1 MLEQLKVTTK
11 YINDTMQG
19 FLVNVNGVVG
29 KLVVPKDAFGYAGFM
44 FDIIDEE
51 ETKLESEITDHYIE
65 DNTAV
70 QDTIALKPIEV
81 VAKGFI
87 GEYTYETPIIDQ
99 VIQKASGKLA
109 MVQQYLPKLSN
120 YANKLLQK
128 SQKISNR
135 LEIAQNKTENLYKIF
150 NDVGNV
156 SNSKQVR
163 AYAYFSAAW
172 QSRQL
177 FKIQTPYCFYDN
189 MAIKQIKFIQTG
201 ESKDKS
207 QIEIIFKQIRQTKTT
222 DEASV
227 QGRLKAQISKRV
239 NAGLIKGKE
248 TNLKDVKGW
257 K

>member
-19 FLVNVNGVVG
+19 FLVNVNSVVG
-29 KLVVPKDAFGYAGFM
+29 NLVVPKDAFGYAGFM

-51 ETKLESEITDHYIE
+51 QTKLESEITDHYIE

-81 VAKGFI
+81 VAKGFV
-87 GEYTYETPIIDQ
+87 GEYTYQTPIIDQ
-99 VIQKASGKLA
+99 AIQRASGKLA
-109 MVQQYLPKLSN
+109 IVQQYLPKLSN

-128 SQKISNR
+128 SQKISNQ
-135 LEIAQNKTENLYKIF
+135 LEKAQSKTENLYKIF
-150 NDVGNV
+150 NDVGTV
-156 SNSKQVR
+156 SNSKQAR

-227 QGRLKAQISKRV
+227 QGRLKAQISKRI

-248 TNLKDVKGW
+248 TILKAVKGW
-257 K
+257 W